1 MTMNAYVSGV
11 GLTPFGRLSG
21 PDALEWQLTAAQE
34 AMADAGLGP
43 PDIDGVISGYALT
56 HPHLMPANL
65 VAELLGIQ
73 PQVCFGM
80 SAGGATGL
88 SMVAE
93 AVRVL
98 ETSDLDA
105 VLVVA
110 GEDRASGQS
119 RQQSTDALAQVGHP
133 RYEVPLGGTVPAYYA
148 LLASQYLWR
157 YGLRQDALA
166 PLPVQM
172 RTHASTKEGAH
183 FSKPITTTDVAQSR
197 PVSDPLRL
205 LDCCPVSDGGAAFV
219 LTREPVGPRSVQVL
233 GTGAAN
239 RHQHLSALRFGQTGA
254 RDAAER
260 ALGRAGLGLDDMDAI
275 DVFGIYDSFSITIAL
290 LLEELGLATE
300 GGAGELAA
308 SGELGTDGRVPLNT
322 HGGLL
327 SYGHSGVSG
336 GLAHLAEVVTQL
348 RSERKGNQVQGCER
362 GYVHADGGVLS
373 AHVAVVLGVQ
383 G

>member
-1 MTMNAYVSGV
+1 MTNNAYVSGV
-11 GLTPFGRLSG
+11 GLTAFGRLPG
-21 PDALEWQLTAAQE
+21 LDALGWQLAAAQA

-43 PDIDGVISGYALT
+43 QDIDGVMSGYALT

-65 VAELLGIQ
+65 SSELLGIQ

-80 SAGGATGL
+80 SVGGATGL
-88 SMVAE
+88 AMVAE
-93 AVRVL
+93 AVRML
-98 ETSDLDA
+98 QTSDLEA
-105 VLVVA
+105 VLVLA

-119 RQQSTDALAQVGHP
+119 RQQSTDSLAQVGHP

-157 YGLRQDALA
+157 YGLGQDALSS
-166 PLPVQM
+166 LPVQM
-172 RTHASTKEGAH
+172 RRHATTKEGAH
-183 FSKPITTTDVAQSR
+183 FVKAISETDVQQSR

-219 LTREPVGPRSVQVL
+219 LTRQSLGPRSIQVL

-254 RDAAER
+254 REAAER
-260 ALGRAGLGLDDMDAI
+260 ALGRAALGMDDI
-275 DVFGIYDSFSITIAL
+275 DVFGIYDSFSITIAM
-290 LLEELGLATE
+290 LLEELGIAPE
-300 GGAGELAA
+300 GGAGGLAR
-308 SGELGTDGRVPLNT
+308 SGELDRDGKVPLNT

-336 GLAHLAEVVTQL
+336 GMAHLAEVVTQL
-348 RSERKGNQVQGCER
+348 RSERRGNQVQGCER

-383 G
+383 E